1 MIWTP
6 SSESS
11 ARRPEEPKGGPV
23 SHPSDA
29 REAEIREWFHAQQQ
43 LGLKAPL
50 AAILGDLLATIDTQR
65 RLCAEAA
72 TALAATNDLLKQH
85 AQLPV
90 IPTCGDCAHSAVAA
104 GWCHKEDASN
114 RGYSEPPPWCPWRG
128 RQ

>member
-1 MIWTP
+1 M
-6 SSESS
+6 
-11 ARRPEEPKGGPV
+11 

-50 AAILGDLLATIDTQR
+50 AAIIRDLLATIDTQR

-72 TALAATNDLLKQH
+72 TALGATNELLKQH

-90 IPTCGDCAHSAVAA
+90 IQTCGDCRWLSLVGRDCVCTHLGRSVLT
-104 GWCHKEDASN
+104 KQDT
-114 RGYSEPPPWCPWRG
+114 PPPAWCPLRG
-128 RQ
+128 AP